1 MLQALAGLPD
11 GMFDCTELQFGNI
24 SEVPGMEHVGKFY
37 CHFVCL
43 WPLVSFCSHLV
54 HYIVFPVF
62 VCCTKK
68 NLATLGARYLQHIFW
83 ANIKDHFFVTW
94 SRFFESVSAKIY
106 G

>member
-37 CHFVCL
+37 CHCVCL

-54 HYIVFPVF
+54 HYIVLH
-62 VCCTKK
+62 C
-68 NLATLGARYLQHIFW
+68 I
-83 ANIKDHFFVTW
+83 
-94 SRFFESVSAKIY
+94 SRFCMLYQEKSGNPGRSVSTAHFLGEHKRPLLCHLESIF
-106 G
+106 